1 MSERNKI
8 VYSQWTFV
16 DKDIQSGSIYLATSL
31 MSDTLE
37 ANTILATVECSD
49 KSIIDFERN
58 TPLTYYS
65 RGQQKGI
72 FYVQS
77 ISRIGPEL
85 YEISATSA
93 IGLLIEG
100 LHYGGIYT
108 GQTVAEV
115 LPGICGTVPYVIKTN
130 LRDIA
135 LYGWLPVATPRDNLA
150 QVLFAIGATIKTD
163 LDGVLHIEGLWDGI
177 SGTFTRDRMYQG
189 PSVDYASKVTQVVV
203 TEHQY
208 VTGGEETSLFEGTA
222 QQGDIITFDEPMYNL
237 QATGFTILESN
248 ANYAKVSAGSGTLTG
263 NKYVHNTRQITKDVS
278 SANEP
283 NVKTVTEATLVSLVN
298 SEAVAQ
304 RMVNYYQCTQTINAD
319 AVYAGENPGDLLS
332 TWHPYDNEAV
342 SACVESVDISL
353 SNTLKAAE
361 TSLVGFK
368 PIQTESAEIF
378 DTQEIIATT
387 QDWVVPDGVHNMTMV
402 LMSGGEGGGAGHDGE
417 SGSAGTNAR
426 VSTGSGGTQNGEN
439 GTGGAGGGAGTPGSG
454 GKVNIID
461 IEVTPGE
468 TIHFNVGIGGAGG
481 TENGAA
487 GQAGTPT
494 TATIGGLTYSS
505 DDGAS
510 SPTGYVDVVTGEVY
524 AVPGA
529 AGIKGGDGGDG
540 GKQLEEGESG
550 QSVDTATGG
559 ATGEYYSDTGSR
571 SQLGTSPSVEQDWL
585 TEYLSQEINGQYWTG
600 YTGYTVSDQGRISY
614 SGYQTTIGYVSGQV
628 VQGTVY
634 REISTGGSPTISA
647 PDVRCTIIKYRTNSA
662 YLYKQQ
668 LNVWARYPVYN
679 VQYGIA
685 SSPAGGGGAAKGEN
699 GGNATVSENKSVGGN
714 GADAETPANATVYG
728 NGGDAGHGGGGSGGG
743 GAGYA
748 FASGDT
754 SNVSFS
760 ATGQGGD
767 PGTPGKGS
775 AGANGGPGAAILYFG
790 LPHIIE
796 TGSFVTS
803 SNKYFLDADGRRLV
817 V

>member
-16 DKDIQSGSIYLATSL
+16 DEDIQSGSIYLATSL

-37 ANTILATVECSD
+37 ANTISATVECSD

-163 LDGVLHIEGLWDGI
+163 LDGVLHIEGLWDGV

-208 VTGGEETSLFEGTA
+208 VAGGEETSLFEGTA

-283 NVKTVTEATLVSLVN
+283 NVKTATEATLVSLVN

-368 PIQTESAEIF
+368 PIQNSEESFVDTVEIL
-378 DTQEIIATT
+378 TQSGSWT
-387 QDWVVPDGVHNMTMV
+387 VPDSVTSIRAV
-402 LMSGGEGGGAGHDGE
+402 LIGGGKG
-417 SGSAGTNAR
+417 
-426 VSTGSGGTQNGEN
+426 
-439 GTGGAGGGAGTPGSG
+439 GTGGTGGNGCRLTTGFARDGSSIGPFDDDGVGPSGGQAGEAGSG
-454 GKVNIID
+454 GKILIVSID
-461 IEVTPGE
+461 VQPGQQ
-468 TIHFNVGIGGAGG
+468 FNVSIGSGGVGGAGG
-481 TENGAA
+481 TG
-487 GQAGTPT
+487 GQTRSSED
-494 TATIGGLTYSS
+494 LTQGS
-505 DDGAS
+505 DGADGTEGS
-510 SPTGYVDVVTGEVY
+510 ETLF
-524 AVPGA
+524 GA
-529 AGIKGGDGGDG
+529 YTS
-540 GKQLEEGESG
+540 E
-550 QSVDTATGG
+550 
-559 ATGEYYSDTGSR
+559 TGSA
-571 SQLGTSPSVEQDWL
+571 TD
-585 TEYLSQEINGQYWTG
+585 TG
-600 YTGYTVSDQGRISY
+600 YTEIISGEIYGAKGPDGFAGGHGGGTYGEAQPGASVDGSSGGMGGGEIYNPGSLVAQG
-614 SGYQTTIGYVSGQV
+614 G
-628 VQGTVY
+628 
-634 REISTGGSPTISA
+634 
-647 PDVRCTIIKYRTNSA
+647 
-662 YLYKQQ
+662 
-668 LNVWARYPVYN
+668 
-679 VQYGIA
+679 
-685 SSPAGGGGAAKGEN
+685 GGGGAAYGAN
-699 GGNATVSENKSVGGN
+699 GHNGADAVYIGNTVFEVGGKTYSLYASGMGGN
-714 GADAETPANATVYG
+714 GADASAAENGVRYG
-728 NGGDAGHGGGGSGGG
+728 CGGQGGHGGGGSGNRGAGYGNGSYAVSVFVNTGTATNATGLG
-743 GAGYA
+743 GAG
-748 FASGDT
+748 GK
-754 SNVSFS
+754 
-760 ATGQGGD
+760 GGD
-767 PGTPGKGS
+767 GAPGCV
-775 AGANGGPGAAILYFG
+775 ILYYS
-790 LPHIIE
+790 LPKVVQS
-796 TGSFVTS
+796 GSFVTS